1 MGPTQSG
8 LIRLVAGS
16 ATSSLRST
24 TLPGL
29 AGWRWASPQL
39 LMLLLILYRRT
50 GLGKVRFQMP
60 ESASR
65 MADAVEVSRIGVRAG
80 RSGIGKGFGCRPG
93 ASDRPGIGAGVGK
106 PPVQPRVMALGP
118 NTAKELAGR
127 GCSRRGRGR
136 VIHYPVIRDLDA
148 RATAGFKVDLS

>member
-1 MGPTQSG
+1 MSFICPPIARYLS
-8 LIRLVAGS
+8 RLV
-16 ATSSLRST
+16 
-24 TLPGL
+24 
-29 AGWRWASPQL
+29 
-39 LMLLLILYRRT
+39 
-50 GLGKVRFQMP
+50 F
-60 ESASR
+60 
-65 MADAVEVSRIGVRAG
+65 AG
-80 RSGIGKGFGCRPG
+80 RGQVTTNGVGIQCPLCYGKGFGGRPG